1 MTWEWEHRSNGGQWV
16 VTVGAWHAVVQRVA
30 GARLRWQATIE
41 QTTASHDQYA
51 SPTYPEAMDARTCK
65 EDHRMRWRGVMTRSS
80 GHHRRVITVWADD
93 RLF

>member
-16 VTVGAWHAVVQRVA
+16 VTVGACHAVVQRVA

-51 SPTYPEAMDARTCK
+51 SPTYPEAVDA
-65 EDHRMRWRGVMTRSS
+65 HR
-80 GHHRRVITVWADD
+80 
-93 RLF
+93 

>member
-1 MTWEWEHRSNGGQWV
+1 MSWEWEHRSNGGQWV
-16 VTVGAWHAVVQRVA
+16 VTVGAWHAVVQRAA

-51 SPTYPEAMDARTCK
+51 SLTYPEAVDARTCK